1 VAYTFGLEGPAV
13 TIDTACSSSLVALH
27 LAAQALRRGECS
39 LALAGGVTVMSS
51 PGVFVEFSRQRGL
64 APDGRCKSFAQGAD
78 GTGWSEGVGVVV
90 LERLSEA
97 RRHGHRVLAVVRGSA
112 VNQDGASNGLTAP
125 NGPSQQRVIGQA
137 LADARLAAGDVDVV
151 EAHGTGTA
159 LGDPI
164 EAQALIAAYGRERER
179 PLWLGSVKSN
189 IGHAQAAAGV
199 AGVIKMVEAMRHGVL
214 PRTLHVDEPSS
225 HVDWSSGAVSLLT
238 EQQPW
243 PATDRPRRAGV
254 SSFGIS
260 GTNAH
265 VILEEAPALEEAP
278 VQGEP
283 AVVPLV
289 LSARNGEAVR
299 EQARRLLPIVDD
311 ADLHDLAHTLATRR
325 SALEHRAAVVGADRD
340 ALVAGLTALAEGR
353 ETAGVFTGQ
362 ATSGP
367 VAFLFSG
374 QGSQRLGMG
383 LELYGRFPVFA
394 AAFDEVCG
402 RLEPSLRE
410 VIATDAAALDRTL
423 FAQPGLFA
431 VQVALFRLVESWG
444 VRPDFLLGHSVGELA
459 AAHVAGVLS
468 LDDAC
473 ALVGARARLMQA
485 LPAGGAMCALA
496 ASEAEVA
503 PLLSAGVQVA
513 AVNAPDSVVISG
525 DVEEVARVEAEVAR
539 SGRRTRRLRVSH
551 AFHSARMEPMLEAF
565 AEVARGLT
573 FHAPSIPIVSTLTGE
588 PTAEIATAGYWVRQV
603 REPVRF
609 AQALEWLGEVPVLL
623 EIGPDATLTA
633 MAPDRDV
640 VPLLRRDKDEPRALL
655 TALATAH
662 TRGAQ
667 VDWRAMLTGSL
678 VDLPT
683 YPFQRSRYWLDPTSG
698 TDATGLGLAPA
709 GHPLLGATV
718 SLAQEGGTVV
728 TGRLSTRSHPWLAD
742 HVVAGALV
750 IPAAVF
756 ADLALH
762 AAAHAGRDQVGELS
776 LETPLVIPEGGEV
789 TLQIWVDADGHRL
802 TIHARPGPDQ
812 PWTRHATATL
822 TAGAGTPPP
831 EDGTEPDPAGG
842 PPGGD
847 PADLDALY
855 TAMSAAGLEYGPAF
869 QGLRA
874 AWRHGDRVYADVAL
888 PEPLQAGAD
897 RYTLHPALL
906 DAALHA
912 AGLGVLAATDAARI
926 PFVMTGIRVHVPGV
940 TAARARLT
948 PLTPDSLALTLT
960 DAAGRTV
967 ADVDAITFRPLPA
980 ERPDADMYTVDWAE
994 IQAPD
999 AVPQAGIAVL
1009 GEPYE
1014 GIAAP
1019 YHPDLAALPTGAQAP
1034 QYVLAPI
1041 TAAHAGRPDDEVAAV
1056 HRTAERALDLAR
1068 AWLAHDRLPGARL
1081 VLLTRGAMA
1090 PRPGEDV
1097 TDLAGAAAWGLI
1109 RSAQSEHPGRFV
1121 LVDLDETAQSR
1132 DGLRRAL
1139 ATGEPQ
1145 LVLRGGTMLVPR
1157 LARAR
1162 PGDEP
1167 PAAYDPEA
1175 YGPEGTVLITGA
1187 TGALGG
1193 LLARHLVSERGV
1205 RRLLLASR
1213 SGADAPSAP
1222 GLRAEL
1228 ERLGARVEFVACD
1241 LAHRDQVAALLGT
1254 VDPEHPLTAVVH
1266 AAGVLDDGV
1275 LESLTPDR
1283 LAAVLRPK
1291 ADAALHLHEL
1301 THGLAA
1307 FVLFSSAAAA
1317 LGTPGQAN
1325 YAAANAVLDALAQ
1338 RRRARGL
1345 PATSLAWGLWDVE
1358 AGMAA
1363 TARPGTAALTPGA
1376 GLALFDTAGPYD
1388 HAVLVPA
1395 RLDLA
1400 AIARSGE
1407 PPHLLRGLVRT
1418 RRRPAEPGGPQ
1429 LARRLAGLSGQERE
1443 RAALEAV
1450 RTEVAAVLGH
1460 RGPEAVPPAA
1470 TFAELGLDSL
1480 TAVELRNALA
1490 AGTGVRLPATLVF
1503 DHPTPAALAGFLLR
1517 EIMDTPATPAPVVVD
1532 RPSADEPIAIV
1543 AMACRYPGGVRSP
1556 EDLWDLVTAGGDAIS
1571 PFPTD
1576 RGWNLSTL
1584 YDPDPDRPGTSYTR
1598 EGGFLYDAD
1607 RFDADLFGIGP
1618 REALA
1623 MDPQQRLLLEAGW
1636 ETFERAGL
1644 DPTSMSGSDTG
1655 VFVGVMY
1662 HDYVTLLPSVPTDL
1676 EGYVGTGTAGSV
1688 VSGRLA
1694 YAFGLEGPAVTVD
1707 TACSSSLVAMHLAAQ
1722 ALRRGECSMALAG
1735 GVTVMATPGTFV
1747 EFSRQRGLAP
1757 DGRCKSFAASAD
1769 GTGWAE
1775 GVGLVLLERLSDARR
1790 NGHRVLAVL
1799 RGSAVN
1805 QDGASNGLTAPN
1817 GPSQQR
1823 VIQRALA
1830 DARLAPGDVDAV
1842 EAHGTGTALGDPIE
1856 AQALIATYGH
1866 DRDRPLWLGSVKS
1879 NIGHTQAAAGVAG
1892 VIKMVQAMRH
1902 GTLPRTLHVDE
1913 PTPHVDWSSGAVSLL
1928 TEQRS
1933 WPANGRPRRA
1943 AVSSFGI
1950 SGTNAHV
1957 ILEAVSAEPDP
1968 PASREPGIEPPASRQ
1983 PEPEPGSRAS
1993 REAQPLPWVV
2003 SAATEPALREQAR
2016 RLLTRLERDPQPDL
2030 AGLGLALATT
2040 RAGLEQRAVLVGA
2053 DVAAFTRGLGAL
2065 AAGEPAAGVV
2075 RGSARAGTE
2084 AVFVFPGQGP
2094 QWLGMG
2100 AALLDSS
2107 PVFAARIAEC
2117 AQALAPYLDLSLEDV
2132 LRGKGDLERVDVV
2145 QPALWSMM
2153 IALAELWRAYGVR
2166 PAAVVGHS
2174 QGEIAAACVAG
2185 ALSLDDGARVVALRS
2200 RALRALAGTGG
2211 MASVQAPPDRLA
2223 LDGTGLTVAAVNS
2236 PSSVVVAGADAALD
2250 ALITRCEAEGIR
2262 ARRLPVDY
2270 ASHSPGVEPI
2280 RDDLRAALAGIAP
2293 RPPAVPFLSTV
2304 TAQWVEDE
2312 PLDAEY
2318 WYRNLRQPVL
2328 FAEAT
2333 GALLDRGHRTFLEVG
2348 PHPVLAAGIQE
2359 SGEQAGL
2366 ALTVAATLR
2375 RDDGGLDRFLTAL
2388 GEAYAGGVAVDWRAA
2403 YDGRPVTRAELPTY
2417 AFQGRRYW
2425 LEPEPEQATAG
2436 ADPAETAFWQAVA
2449 SADAGQVARTL
2460 GVDDPGPLD
2469 AVLPALT
2476 AWHARRGERNA
2487 TASWRYEVTW
2497 TPVAPEASG
2506 LSGTWLLVVPE
2517 TPAAGESAAFC
2528 AAALA
2533 EAGAEVVTVTHGPR
2547 FTLPAGLAG
2556 VVSLLALDDVPVPGH
2571 PAVSA
2576 GLAATVALV
2585 HELDGAGVP
2594 LWLVTRGG
2602 VRTGASD
2609 GPGEPGQ
2616 AQVWGLGRT
2625 VALELPRLWGGLVDL
2640 PATLDARAATHLA
2653 RALAGTGGEDQLA
2666 VRPSGLLARRLARLP
2681 VPAPGPGFRAR
2692 GTVLVTGGTGGFGAH
2707 VARWLA
2713 GLGAEHLVL
2722 VPERPGTGDLDAGA
2736 FGGTRVTVAD
2746 CDLTDRAALA
2756 ALLAEHPPTAVFHT
2770 AGTLNAA
2777 PLAGTSPAELDAV
2790 LGAKALGATH
2800 LHELLAGHELDA
2812 FVLFSSIAG
2821 VWGSAGQAAYAAA
2834 NAHLDA
2840 LAEHRRA
2847 RGLPAT
2853 AVAWGLWAEVD
2864 LGDPAAEAERREQ
2877 LRRRGVPP
2885 MPPDLAL
2892 VALGQA
2898 LEEDRPALVLADV
2911 DWERF
2916 VPAFTALR
2924 RRPFVEDLPEV
2935 AGLLRAAADSRL
2947 ADAGNAELP
2956 RSLAGL
2962 TDAERRRRL
2971 LRAVRGE
2978 IAAVLGHDGA
2988 DAVEPGRQLRELG
3001 LDSLAAVNLRNR
3013 LGAATG
3019 LDLPPTLVF
3028 DHPTAEDLAAHLG
3041 ARLDEAA
3048 RPSLDDALAGM
3059 AAAMA
3064 AIPPGDPAAERAAAR
3079 LQALL
3084 GELTARHEPPA
3095 LPGEAVAERLR
3106 VASDDELFDFLDA
3119 ELEG

>member
-1 VAYTFGLEGPAV
+1 
-13 TIDTACSSSLVALH
+13 
-27 LAAQALRRGECS
+27 
-39 LALAGGVTVMSS
+39 
-51 PGVFVEFSRQRGL
+51 
-64 APDGRCKSFAQGAD
+64 
-78 GTGWSEGVGVVV
+78 
-90 LERLSEA
+90 
-97 RRHGHRVLAVVRGSA
+97 GSA

-125 NGPSQQRVIGQA
+125 NGPAQERVIAQA
-137 LADARLAAGDVDVV
+137 LAGAGLSAGDVDAV

-164 EAQALIAAYGRERER
+164 EAQALIAAYGRGRER

-189 IGHAQAAAGV
+189 IGHTQAAAGV
-199 AGVIKMVEAMRHGVL
+199 AGVIKMVQAMRHGTL
-214 PRTLHVDEPSS
+214 PRTLHVDAPSS
-225 HVDWSSGAVSLLT
+225 HVDWSSGAVELLT
-238 EQQPW
+238 EQRPW
-243 PATDRPRRAGV
+243 PAGDRPRRAGV

-265 VILEEAPALEEAP
+265 VILEEPPTPPETPTTETEPGIVP
-278 VQGEP
+278 V
-283 AVVPLV
+283 L
-289 LSARNGEAVR
+289 LSARSADALQT
-299 EQARRLLPIVDD
+299 QA
-311 ADLHDLAHTLATRR
+311 AELAAFLDRNPDVPLRDVAWSYANRPVLA
-325 SALEHRAAVVGADRD
+325 HRAAI
-340 ALVAGLTALAEGR
+340 VAGHRDELLAELTR
-353 ETAGVFTGQ
+353 I
-362 ATSGP
+362 SDPGP
-367 VAFLFSG
+367 VSPGKVAFLFSG
-374 QGSQRLGMG
+374 QGSQRVGMG
-383 LELYGRFPVFA
+383 LGLAERYPVFA
-394 AAFDEVCG
+394 AAFDEVCA
-402 RLEPSLRE
+402 RLEPSLRG
-410 VIATDAAALDRTL
+410 VIAAGSEALDRTL
-423 FAQPGLFA
+423 FAQSGLFA

-444 VRPDFLLGHSVGELA
+444 VRPDFVLGHSVGELA

-485 LPAGGAMCALA
+485 LPAGGAMSALSA
-496 ASEAEVA
+496 GEAEVA
-503 PLLSAGVQVA
+503 PLLSAGGEIA
-513 AVNAPDSVVISG
+513 AVNAPGSVGVSG
-525 DVEEVARVEAEVAR
+525 DVGEVARVEAVVAGW
-539 SGRRTRRLRVSH
+539 GRRGRRVRGSH
-551 AFHSARMEPMLEAF
+551 AFHSARMEPMLEGF
-565 AEVARGLT
+565 AEGARGVT
-573 FHAPSIPIVSTLTGE
+573 FHAPSIPVVATLTGQ
-588 PTAEIATAGYWVRQV
+588 PTPEVATAGYWVRQV

-609 AQALEWLGEVPVLL
+609 GQALDWLHDVPVLL
-623 EIGPDATLTA
+623 EVGPDATLTA
-633 MAPDRDV
+633 MAADRDV

-655 TALATAH
+655 TALAAAH

-667 VDWRAMLTGSL
+667 VGWRTMLTGSL
-678 VDLPT
+678 ADLPT
-683 YPFQRSRYWLDPTSG
+683 YPFQRSRYWLAPTPG
-698 TDATGLGLAPA
+698 TDAAGLGLAPA

-718 SLAQEGGTVV
+718 PLAQDGGTVI

-756 ADLALH
+756 AELALH
-762 AAAHAGRDQVGELS
+762 AAAHAGRDQIGELS
-776 LETPLVIPEGGEV
+776 LQAPLVIPEGGEV
-789 TLQIWVDADGHRL
+789 TVQISVDADGHRL
-802 TIHARPGPDQ
+802 TIHARPGTDQ
-812 PWTRHATATL
+812 PWTRHAVATL
-822 TAGAGTPPP
+822 TADAGTSPP
-831 EDGTEPDPAGG
+831 EDGTDPGLASG
-842 PPGGD
+842 PPDGD
-847 PADLDALY
+847 PADVDALY
-855 TAMSAAGLEYGPAF
+855 TAMSAAGLDYGPAF

-874 AWRHGDRVYADVAL
+874 AWRHGGRVYADVAL
-888 PEPLQAGAD
+888 PEPQQAGAE
-897 RYTLHPALL
+897 RYAVHPALL

-912 AGLGVLAATDAARI
+912 AGLGVLSGTDAARI
-926 PFVMTGIRVHVPGV
+926 PFVMTGLRVHVPGV

-948 PLTPDSLALTLT
+948 PLTPDSLALTLA
-960 DAAGRTV
+960 DATGRTV
-967 ADVDAITFRPLPA
+967 ATMDTIAFRPLPA

-994 IQAPD
+994 VQAPD
-999 AVPQAGIAVL
+999 VVPQARIAVL

-1019 YHPDLAALPTGAQAP
+1019 SYPDLAALPTGAQAP
-1034 QYVLAPI
+1034 QYVLVPL
-1041 TAAHAGRPDDEVAAV
+1041 TAANDPGRAGRPDDDVAAV
-1056 HRTAERALDLAR
+1056 HATAERALALAR
-1068 AWLAHDRLPGARL
+1068 GWLADDRFPGARL
-1081 VLLTRGAMA
+1081 VVLTRGAMA
-1090 PRPGEDV
+1090 SRPEEDV
-1097 TDLAGAAAWGLI
+1097 DDLAGAAAWGLV

-1121 LVDLDETAQSR
+1121 LVDLDEPAQAPDS
-1132 DGLRRAL
+1132 LRRAL

-1145 LVLRGGTMLVPR
+1145 LALRGGTMLAPR
-1157 LARAR
+1157 LARASMR
-1162 PGDEP
+1162 DEP
-1167 PAAYDPEA
+1167 PTAYD
-1175 YGPEGTVLITGA
+1175 PEGTVLITGA

-1213 SGADAPSAP
+1213 SGADAPTAP
-1222 GLRAEL
+1222 ALRAEL
-1228 ERLGARVEFVACD
+1228 ERLGARVEFAACD
-1241 LAHRDQVAALLGT
+1241 LSHRDQVAALIGA

-1301 THGLAA
+1301 TRGPVA
-1307 FVLFSSAAAA
+1307 FVLFSSAAATF
-1317 LGTPGQAN
+1317 GTPGQAN

-1345 PATSLAWGLWDVE
+1345 PAISLAWGLWDVE
-1358 AGMAA
+1358 AGMAV
-1363 TARPGTAALTPGA
+1363 TARQGTAALTPGA
-1376 GLALFDTAGPYD
+1376 GLALFDAAGRYG

-1395 RLDLA
+1395 RLDLTT
-1400 AIARSGE
+1400 IARSGE
-1407 PPHLLRGLVRT
+1407 PPHLLRRLVRT
-1418 RRRPAEPGGPQ
+1418 RRRPAEPAGTH

-1450 RTEVAAVLGH
+1450 RAEVAAVLGH

-1490 AGTGVRLPATLVF
+1490 ARTGARLPATLVF
-1503 DHPTPAALAGFLLR
+1503 DHPTPATLAGFLLR
-1517 EIMDTPATPAPVVVD
+1517 EILDTPAAPAPVVVD

-1556 EDLWDLVTAGGDAIS
+1556 EDLWELVAAGGDAIS

-1576 RGWNLSTL
+1576 RGWNLSAL

-1623 MDPQQRLLLEAGW
+1623 MDPQQRLLLEVGW

-1790 NGHRVLAVL
+1790 NGHHVLAVL

-1842 EAHGTGTALGDPIE
+1842 EAHGTGTALGDPVE
-1856 AQALIATYGH
+1856 AQALIATYG

-1913 PTPHVDWSSGAVSLL
+1913 PTPHVDWSSGAVELL
-1928 TEQRS
+1928 TEQRP
-1933 WPANGRPRRA
+1933 WPATDRPRRA

-1957 ILEAVSAEPDP
+1957 ILQAVPAEPAP
-1968 PASREPGIEPPASRQ
+1968 PAS
-1983 PEPEPGSRAS
+1983 PEPEPPARREPEPQPAAGREPEVERAAG
-1993 REAQPLPWVV
+1993 REPEVERAAGREPEVERAAGREPGPLPWVV
-2003 SAATEPALREQAR
+2003 SAASEPALREQAR
-2016 RLLTRLERDPQPDL
+2016 RLLTRLERDPEPDL

-2040 RAGLEQRAVLVGA
+2040 RAGLERRAVLVGA
-2053 DVAAFTRGLGAL
+2053 DVPAFTRGLRAL

-2075 RGSARAGTE
+2075 RGSAGAGSE

-2153 IALAELWRAYGVR
+2153 VALAELWRAYGVR

-2185 ALSLDDGARVVALRS
+2185 ALSLADGARVVALRS

-2211 MASVQAPPDRLA
+2211 MASVQAPPDRLD
-2223 LDGTGLTVAAVNS
+2223 LDGTGLTVAAVNA
-2236 PSSVVVAGADAALD
+2236 PSSVVVAGDHAALD
-2250 ALITRCEAEGIR
+2250 ALVARCEAEGIR

-2280 RDDLRAALAGIAP
+2280 RDDLRATLAGIAP

-2304 TAQWVEDE
+2304 TGQWVEDAS
-2312 PLDAEY
+2312 LDAEY

-2333 GALLDRGHRTFLEVG
+2333 GALLDRGHRMFVEVG

-2388 GEAYAGGVAVDWRAA
+2388 GEAYTNGVAVDWRAA
-2403 YDGRPVTRAELPTY
+2403 YDGRPATRVELPTY

-2425 LEPEPEQATAG
+2425 LEPEPEPATAVG
-2436 ADPAETAFWQAVA
+2436 TDPAEAAFWQAVA

-2460 GVDDPGPLD
+2460 GVADPGPLD

-2487 TASWRYEVTW
+2487 TTSWRYEVTW
-2497 TPVAPEASG
+2497 TPVAAEASG

-2517 TPAAGESAAFC
+2517 TPAAGASAAFC

-2547 FTLPAGLAG
+2547 LSLPGGLAG

-2576 GLAATVALV
+2576 GLAATLALV
-2585 HELDGAGVP
+2585 QKLDGADVP
-2594 LWLVTRGG
+2594 LWLVTRGA

-2609 GPGEPGQ
+2609 GPDEPGQ

-2681 VPAPGPGFRAR
+2681 APAPGPGFRAR

-2722 VPERPGTGDLDAGA
+2722 VPERPGDGDLDAAA
-2736 FGGTRVTVAD
+2736 FGGARVTVAD

-2770 AGTLNAA
+2770 AGALNAA
-2777 PLAGTSPAELDAV
+2777 PLAGTSSAELDAV

-2840 LAEHRRA
+2840 LAGHRRA

-2885 MPPDLAL
+2885 MPPPLAL
-2892 VALGQA
+2892 AALGQA

-2935 AGLLRAAADSRL
+2935 AGVLRAAAESRL
-2947 ADAGNAELP
+2947 AEAGNAELP
-2956 RSLAGL
+2956 RRLAGL
-2962 TDAERRRRL
+2962 TDAERRRLL
-2971 LRAVRGE
+2971 LRAVRAE

-3064 AIPPGDPAAERAAAR
+3064 AIPPGDPTAERAAAR

-3095 LPGEAVAERLR
+3095 PAAEAVAERLR